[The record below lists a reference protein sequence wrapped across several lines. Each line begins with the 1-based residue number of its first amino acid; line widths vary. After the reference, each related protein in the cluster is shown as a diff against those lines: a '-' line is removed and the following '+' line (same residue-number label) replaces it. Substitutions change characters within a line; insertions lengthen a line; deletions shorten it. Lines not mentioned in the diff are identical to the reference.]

1 MIAGFAIYSLGGAG
15 LWGVQEP
22 HTKPESM
29 PSAVQI
35 IEIRVTFAKD
45 LNLRFKGVPCGRRR
59 VVDQMNTLYGAHP
72 GVRANHATGAVF
84 EGTFTG
90 AVKSATR
97 VLKKI

>member
-1 MIAGFAIYSLGGAG
+1 
-15 LWGVQEP
+15 
-22 HTKPESM
+22 
-29 PSAVQI
+29 
-35 IEIRVTFAKD
+35 
-45 LNLRFKGVPCGRRR
+45 
-59 VVDQMNTLYGAHP
+59 MNTLYGAHP